1 MWQPVSCR
9 RSAAVLRSGTPYVLR
24 LCNNGA
30 AGIFISPNKNGCRYS
45 AEARG
50 NPCAYPEMSPSVLL
64 TAVRNCFPCAPSAK
78 NNIVNSETSE
88 MKPASEVL
96 WVWETLCM
104 NPPSFC
110 CSPKFVIFTG
120 RNGRVC
126 VPELCLSV
134 QQSSISCHPVCCSV
148 FQIEENVL
156 HIDYGTDFVS
166 HANVIVYLLLYW
178 LSCADYSHS
187 ICLEFGSIMNHR
199 KFSHCIFTRPNFYLV

>member
-1 MWQPVSCR
+1 MFGIEPGIFWILRKLSGDQRPGRVIIKSCFDPDRQPFGHEVIWCDSQ
-9 RSAAVLRSGTPYVLR
+9 SLAHEVVLRSRTPCVLR
-24 LCNNGA
+24 LGSNGA
-30 AGIFISPNKNGCRYS
+30 AGIFISLNKNGCRYS
-45 AEARG
+45 TEARG

-120 RNGRVC
+120 RNGRV
-126 VPELCLSV
+126 S
-134 QQSSISCHPVCCSV
+134 
-148 FQIEENVL
+148 F
-156 HIDYGTDFVS
+156 
-166 HANVIVYLLLYW
+166 
-178 LSCADYSHS
+178 
-187 ICLEFGSIMNHR
+187 LEQ
-199 KFSHCIFTRPNFYLV
+199 C